1 MPSLC
6 SRNLTLATASKNHTK
21 LDINFFFCSNIAGF
35 FYLVPNILPRIAN
48 TEPKVLLL
56 LLLLLLVLYLML
68 TFPNFTNQLMSTI
81 Q

>member
-35 FYLVPNILPRIAN
+35 FYLVPNILPGIAN
-48 TEPKVLLL
+48 TEPKVLL

-68 TFPNFTNQLMSTI
+68 TFPNFTSQLMSTI